1 MDRLLDLAAEIG
13 ADIAIANDP
22 DADRCAVAVPTPDGS
37 WRMLTG
43 DEVGGLLAEHV
54 LAHTSGDD
62 RVVATTVV
70 SSSLLGRIA
79 AAHGVRHAVTLTG
92 FKWIAR
98 AGGPGERLVFGYE
111 EALGYTVGTDAGLPV
126 RDKDGIGAALVI
138 AGLAAAAKRD
148 GRTLLDLLDDQA
160 RRYGVHATAQLS
172 VRVTDLER
180 IRRAM
185 ASLRAEPPRELGGR
199 VVESIDDLAAGVDG
213 LPPTDGLRY
222 RLAGDARVVIRPS
235 GTEPKLKCYVE
246 VIVPAREDLAA
257 AKRIAR
263 DALAAIGADVR
274 ELVGA

>member
-235 GTEPKLKCYVE
+235 GTEPKLKCYME
-246 VIVPAREDLAA
+246 VVVPVAGSVADARARADRALDAIRDDLAA
-257 AKRIAR
+257 I
-263 DALAAIGADVR
+263 
-274 ELVGA
+274 VG